1 MKDVN
6 FSRIFHQLVSD
17 GVINGSSV
25 KHLLKMCLVMIF
37 HLKIEESCFTVMN
50 DQQQMKC

>member
-6 FSRIFHQLVSD
+6 FSRIFRQLVSD
-17 GVINGSSV
+17 GVINGPSG

-37 HLKIEESCFTVMN
+37 HLEIKESCFAVMN
-50 DQQQMKC
+50 DQQ

>member
-17 GVINGSSV
+17 CVINGSSV
-25 KHLLKMCLVMIF
+25 KHLLKMCLVKIF
-37 HLKIEESCFTVMN
+37 HLEIEESYFLL
-50 DQQQMKC
+50 QMISNT